1 MKDAEI
7 LMLCKAQLV
16 AILDSDSPLNKK
28 RAQASKLGTKLRQQ
42 LRKAGHSEKVAIDL
56 SVRVVGVA
64 VQERIQRMKDE
75 GKLNGGQA

>member
-16 AILDSDSPLNKK
+16 AILDSDSPLNEK
-28 RAQASKLGTKLRQQ
+28 RERAAKLGTKLRQQ
-42 LRKAGHSEKVAIDL
+42 LRKAGHSEKDAIDL

-64 VQERIQRMKDE
+64 VQEHIQRLKDE
-75 GKLNGGQA
+75 GKLNGGQV

>member
-16 AILDSDSPLNKK
+16 AILDSSAPLKEK
-28 RAQASKLGTKLRQQ
+28 QGQVTKLGTKLRQQ
-42 LRKAGHSEKVAIDL
+42 LRKAGHSERDASDL

-64 VQERIQRMKDE
+64 IQEHTQRLKDE
-75 GKLNGGQA
+75 GKLNGSQP

>member
-16 AILDSDSPLNKK
+16 AIMDSDSPLNKK
-28 RAQASKLGTKLRQQ
+28 QEQASKLGTKLRQQ
-42 LRKAGHSEKVAIDL
+42 LRRAGHSERDAIDL

-64 VQERIQRMKDE
+64 VQERIQRLKDE

>member
-16 AILDSDSPLNKK
+16 AILDSDSPLSKK
-28 RAQASKLGTKLRQQ
+28 QEQASKLGTKLRRQ
-42 LRKAGHSEKVAIDL
+42 LRKAGHSEKDAIDL

-64 VQERIQRMKDE
+64 VQERIQRLKDE

>member
-16 AILDSDSPLNKK
+16 AILDSDSPLSEKQD
-28 RAQASKLGTKLRQQ
+28 QASKLGTKLRQQ
-42 LRKAGHSEKVAIDL
+42 LRKADHSEKDAIDL

-64 VQERIQRMKDE
+64 VQEHIQRLKDE

>member
-16 AILDSDSPLNKK
+16 AILDSDSPLGKK
-28 RAQASKLGTKLRQQ
+28 QEQASELGTKLRQQ
-42 LRKAGHSEKVAIDL
+42 LRKAGHSEKDAIDL

-64 VQERIQRMKDE
+64 VQERIKHLKDE

>member
-28 RAQASKLGTKLRQQ
+28 QEQASKLGTKLRQR
-42 LRKAGHSEKVAIDL
+42 LRKAGYSERDVIDL
-56 SVRVVGVA
+56 SALVVGVA
-64 VQERIQRMKDE
+64 TQEHIQHLKDA
-75 GKLNGGQA
+75 GKLNGSQT

>member
-28 RAQASKLGTKLRQQ
+28 QEQASELGTKLHRQ
-42 LRKAGHSEKVAIDL
+42 LKEAGHSERDVSDLSACVLGVAIQEH
-56 SVRVVGVA
+56 VRHL
-64 VQERIQRMKDE
+64 KDE

>member
-16 AILDSDSPLNKK
+16 AILDSDASIGKK
-28 RAQASKLGTKLRQQ
+28 QEQASKLGTKLRQQ
-42 LRKAGHSEKVAIDL
+42 LRRAGHSEKDAIDL

-64 VQERIQRMKDE
+64 VQERIQRLKDE

>member
-16 AILDSDSPLNKK
+16 AILGSSAPLKEK
-28 RAQASKLGTKLRQQ
+28 QGQATKLGTKLRQQ
-42 LRKAGHSEKVAIDL
+42 LRRVGHSERDANDL

-64 VQERIQRMKDE
+64 IQEHIQRLKDE
-75 GKLNGGQA
+75 GNLNGSQP

>member
-16 AILDSDSPLNKK
+16 SILDSDSPLSKK
-28 RAQASKLGTKLRQQ
+28 REQASKLGTKLRQQ
-42 LRKAGHSEKVAIDL
+42 LRKAGHSEKDASDL

-64 VQERIQRMKDE
+64 IQEHIQRLKDE

>member
-16 AILDSDSPLNKK
+16 SILGSDSPISKK
-28 RAQASKLGTKLRQQ
+28 QDQASKLGAKLRQQ
-42 LRKAGHSEKVAIDL
+42 LREAGHSERDASDL

-64 VQERIQRMKDE
+64 IQEHTQHLKDE
-75 GKLNGGQA
+75 GKLNGSQS

>member
-16 AILDSDSPLNKK
+16 AILDSSGPILEKK
-28 RAQASKLGTKLRQQ
+28 QQATKLGTKLRQQ
-42 LRKAGHSEKVAIDL
+42 LRKAGHSEKDASDL

-64 VQERIQRMKDE
+64 VQEHLQRLKDE
-75 GKLNGGQA
+75 GKLNGSQP

>member
-16 AILDSDSPLNKK
+16 AILDSDAPDEVQKD
-28 RAQASKLGTKLRQQ
+28 QASKLGTKMRRQ
-42 LRKAGHSEKVAIDL
+42 LRRAGHSERDAIYL

-64 VQERIQRMKDE
+64 VQEHIQNRKNQ

>member
-16 AILDSDSPLNKK
+16 AILDSDSPLSKK
-28 RAQASKLGTKLRQQ
+28 QEQASKLGTKLRQQ
-42 LRKAGHSEKVAIDL
+42 LRRAGHSEKDAIDL
-56 SVRVVGVA
+56 SIRVVGVA

>member
-16 AILDSDSPLNKK
+16 AILDSDNPLSKK
-28 RAQASKLGTKLRQQ
+28 QEQASKLGTKLRQQ
-42 LRKAGHSEKVAIDL
+42 LRKAGHSEKDAIDL

>member
-16 AILDSDSPLNKK
+16 AILDSDSPLSKK
-28 RAQASKLGTKLRQQ
+28 QEQASKLGTKLRQQ
-42 LRKAGHSEKVAIDL
+42 LRGAGHSERDAIDL

-64 VQERIQRMKDE
+64 VQERIQRLKDE

>member
-16 AILDSDSPLNKK
+16 AILDSDSPLGKK
-28 RAQASKLGTKLRQQ
+28 QEQASKLGTKLRQQ
-42 LRKAGHSEKVAIDL
+42 LRRAGHSERDAIDL

-64 VQERIQRMKDE
+64 IQEHIQHLKDE
-75 GKLNGGQA
+75 GKLNGGQV